1 LRKNNFVVD
10 KSGSMCY
17 KGATLPKAGEAIATH
32 DHRPARSAAQLEPG
46 SSTLN
51 TSPGGRSAL
60 RSARAKR
67 RATAVEGA
75 AQDASPSAPLDEI
88 AERAARLGVTPER
101 VLQEY
106 ARIAFADLGKLAD
119 WGPDGL
125 VLKAPERLGDA
136 DTAVISEITGAPGNK
151 NYRVKLYDKK
161 AALDVLARHLGM
173 LDGVP
178 RRPEPAAPDDPE
190 EDPREVLK
198 RRLARLAAAGADE
211 QTGRWAEPV
220 PGEKADR

>member
-1 LRKNNFVVD
+1 MD
-10 KSGSMCY
+10 
-17 KGATLPKAGEAIATH
+17 
-32 DHRPARSAAQLEPG
+32 
-46 SSTLN
+46 

-67 RATAVEGA
+67 RASAVGGA
-75 AQDASPSAPLDEI
+75 AQDARPSAPLDEI

-136 DTAVISEITGAPGNK
+136 DTAVISEIIGAPGNK

-173 LDGVP
+173 FDGAS
-178 RRPEPAAPDDPE
+178 RRLEPATPDDPE

-198 RRLARLAAAGADE
+198 RRLARLAAAGAEEPID
-211 QTGRWAEPV
+211 RRAELVGGP
-220 PGEKADR
+220 RTTR